1 MRVSIDHHEIRK
13 GFILKKTFHEVSLTV
28 LFSHEE
34 KQIIRQ
40 RNLTKT
46 KLLDRRPA
54 NVKVDARD
62 EKFELRMD
70 HILNGQTDRFLCETP
85 SKAKIYEEDLLL
97 AMDQIKRWVD
107 DNAETGQRTVVEF

>member
-1 MRVSIDHHEIRK
+1 MRVSIDHHETRK
-13 GFILKKTFHEVSLTV
+13 GFILKKTFHEVWLTV
-28 LFSHEE
+28 EFSHEE

-54 NVKVDARD
+54 DAKIDDRD
-62 EKFELRMD
+62 DKFELRMD
-70 HILNGQTDRFLCETP
+70 HLFNGGVDRFLCATP
-85 SKAKIYEEDLLL
+85 SKAKIYEEALLGTMAQVKL
-97 AMDQIKRWVD
+97 WLE

>member
-1 MRVSIDHHEIRK
+1 MRVSIEHHEVRR
-13 GFILKKTFHEVSLTV
+13 GFIFKKTLHEVWLTV
-28 LFSHEE
+28 SFTHEE

-54 NVKVDARD
+54 NAKVDARD
-62 EKFELRMD
+62 EKFELRID
-70 HILNGQTDRFLCETP
+70 HLLGGQTDRFVCATP
-85 SKAKIYEEDLLL
+85 SKSKIYEDELLGML
-97 AMDQIKRWVD
+97 AQVKLWIG